1 MVCIIMVY
9 IIILFTPH
17 SPHQELSHTE
27 SLPPQK
33 STFCSPT
40 CMDSPPGHNSSLCS
54 VIDPSGWILIG
65 VPLGTRRALFLEF
78 YRAASELRT
87 VSQLHAGSLS
97 VRANSH
103 RLEKEIC
110 TVPQVL
116 NPTAKKREFFF
127 FPSNLLGG
135 KKKKKGIVHES
146 LLSAPKVSEEMNQEH
161 QSLSVCQFPD
171 HPLLTPSVLTPNNIT
186 IPQLLLSVTTPQPQ
200 IPPLCFPGVLR

>member
-116 NPTAKKREFFF
+116 NPTAKKREFFSF
-127 FPSNLLGG
+127 WVIFWEE
-135 KKKKKGIVHES
+135 KKKKKE
-146 LLSAPKVSEEMNQEH
+146 LSMNHCYLHPKYQRRWTKSTNPCLCVSSQTTH
-161 QSLSVCQFPD
+161 SWHRVC
-171 HPLLTPSVLTPNNIT
+171 S
-186 IPQLLLSVTTPQPQ
+186 PQ
-200 IPPLCFPGVLR
+200 ITSRSHSYCCQ